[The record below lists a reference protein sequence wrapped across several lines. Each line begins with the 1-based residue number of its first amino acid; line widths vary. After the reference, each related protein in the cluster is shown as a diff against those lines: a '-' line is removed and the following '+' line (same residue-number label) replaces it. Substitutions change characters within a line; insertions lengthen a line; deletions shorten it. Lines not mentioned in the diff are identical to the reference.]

1 MARILFVDDDPLT
14 LTVLTKAAEIFG
26 HQAILAHSG
35 AEALQMA
42 AEHCPDIIFV
52 DRLLADMDG
61 IEVIR
66 SLCADAVTGSTP
78 VIMLT
83 AGPELDVEQAAI
95 GAGAIAFLR
104 KPVQL
109 QVLQDIINQYTLPRP
124 HSSNLDI
131 RSPG

>member
-14 LTVLTKAAEIFG
+14 LAVLTKAAEIFG

-42 AEHCPDIIFV
+42 TEQCPDIIFV
-52 DRLLADMDG
+52 DRLLADVDG
-61 IEVIR
+61 LTVIR
-66 SLCADAVTGSTP
+66 SLCADTITGSIP
-78 VIMLT
+78 VIMLS
-83 AGPELDVEQAAI
+83 AGPELDAEQAALT
-95 GAGAIAFLR
+95 AGALAFLR

-109 QVLQDIINQYTLPRP
+109 QVLQDVILQYTTLKPNP
-124 HSSNLDI
+124 PNPDI